1 MPAFTKPEPFFYL
14 TQGHYYFPRVPRALR
29 LNHTLPAFGVIGLWF
44 FALLMMF
51 RSLECSLP
59 SLCPLFPSSDTVI
72 LCILGWNPV
81 HYVAEEVHYVAEEAL
96 ELLLLPVMEIKS
108 LSVCPTNPSFRAWF
122 YPVLDREPRLCV

>member
-1 MPAFTKPEPFFYL
+1 
-14 TQGHYYFPRVPRALR
+14 
-29 LNHTLPAFGVIGLWF
+29 
-44 FALLMMF
+44 MMF